1 MRNSLA
7 GVDGVAEVVGCGQG
21 NIHKPNAASSFVA
34 F

>member
-7 GVDGVAEVVGCGQG
+7 GVNGIAKVVGCSQG
-21 NIHKPNAASSFVA
+21 NIHKPNAASSFIA